1 MAFSI
6 AGNGSPTA
14 QINITP
20 LIDVLLVLIIVFLVV
35 VSMAQEK
42 GLDAEIPQPAKDAT
56 SQPETPDETIVV
68 QLAWSGSDQSPTLKI
83 NRDNVSWK
91 DLDGRL
97 QDIFKRRAERVAFV
111 KGDDDVDFAY
121 VADVI
126 DIAHAAGVQ
135 KVGLLTVG
143 LLSKEKP

>member
-1 MAFSI
+1 MAFSM

-20 LIDVLLVLIIVFLVV
+20 LIDVLLVLIIVFMVV
-35 VSMAQEK
+35 VSMSQEK
-42 GLDAEIPQPAKDAT
+42 GLDAEIPQPAKDRT
-56 SQPETPDETIVV
+56 SQPQTPDETIVV
-68 QLAWSGSDQSPTLKI
+68 QLVWSGSDQSPTLKI
-83 NRDNVSWK
+83 NQDNVSWK

-111 KGDDDVDFAY
+111 KGDDEVDFAY

-126 DIAHAAGVQ
+126 DMAHAAGVQ

-143 LLSKEKP
+143 LLTKEKP

>member
-1 MAFSI
+1 MAFSM

-14 QINITP
+14 QINFTP
-20 LIDVLLVLIIVFLVV
+20 LIDVLLVLIIVFMVV
-35 VSMAQEK
+35 VSMSQDK

-56 SQPETPDETIVV
+56 SPPRSPDETIVV
-68 QLAWSGSDQSPTLKI
+68 QLVWSGSDQSPTLKI
-83 NRDNVSWK
+83 NQDNVSWK

-97 QDIFKRRAERVAFV
+97 QDIFKRRAQRVAFV
-111 KGDDDVDFAY
+111 KGDEDVDFEY
-121 VADVI
+121 VAEVI

-143 LLSKEKP
+143 LLTKEKP

>member
-1 MAFSI
+1 MAFSM

-20 LIDVLLVLIIVFLVV
+20 LIDVLLVLIIVFMVV
-35 VSMAQEK
+35 VSMAQQK
-42 GLDAEIPQPAKDAT
+42 GLDAEIPQPATDAK
-56 SQPETPDETIVV
+56 SQPRCSDGTIVV
-68 QLAWSGSDQSPTLKI
+68 QLVLSGSDQSPTLKI
-83 NRDNVSWK
+83 HQDNVSWK

-97 QDIFKRRAERVAFV
+97 HDIFKRRAERVAFV
-111 KGDDDVDFAY
+111 KGDDDVDFEY

-143 LLSKEKP
+143 LLTKEKP